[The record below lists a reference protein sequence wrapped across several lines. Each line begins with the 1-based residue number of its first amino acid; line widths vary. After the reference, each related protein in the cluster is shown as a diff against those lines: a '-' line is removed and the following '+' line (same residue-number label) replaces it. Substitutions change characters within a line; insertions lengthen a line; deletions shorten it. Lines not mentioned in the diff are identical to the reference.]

1 MSTRTLGDVQVV
13 GRWRASKEDSEVV
26 VWEVLE
32 RQLNGVNKGIKRS
45 NDFRKG
51 VIHSVNC

>member
-1 MSTRTLGDVQVV
+1 MSARTLGGVQVV
-13 GRWRASKEDSEVV
+13 GGRRASKEDSEVV

-32 RQLNGVNKGIKRS
+32 RQLNGVNKGIRRS
-45 NDFRKG
+45 NGFRKG

>member
-13 GRWRASKEDSEVV
+13 GRWRTSKEDSEVV

-45 NDFRKG
+45 NDFRKR